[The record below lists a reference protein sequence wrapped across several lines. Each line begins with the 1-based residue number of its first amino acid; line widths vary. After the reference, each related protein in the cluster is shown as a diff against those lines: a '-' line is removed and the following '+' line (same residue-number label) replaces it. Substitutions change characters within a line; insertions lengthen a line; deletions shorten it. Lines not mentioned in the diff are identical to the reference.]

1 MTPAELDALE
11 HEADDIL
18 VATIATCS
26 APGVET
32 TGATMLNLAFDQA
45 QLVIRDRRRALA
57 TELPTSELTLNRTVM
72 TAEEQ

>member
-1 MTPAELDALE
+1 VQAQILLQRLLKILKRASNGVTPAELDALE

-32 TGATMLNLAFDQA
+32 TGATMLTWPSTK
-45 QLVIRDRRRALA
+45 R
-57 TELPTSELTLNRTVM
+57 S
-72 TAEEQ
+72 